1 MNIKLPLA
9 ATALLLAT
17 PALAETHGMEGFSAE
32 VQSNEDITG
41 SVTVTEETSG
51 VFVVTVDLEGVP
63 EGVHGIHLHETG
75 DCSADDYSSA
85 GGHLADGREHGVKVE
100 GGPHPGDLPNATVG
114 ADGVLSVTHF
124 NTFLTTEMMADED
137 GTGFI
142 VHSDPDD
149 YESQPSGDAG
159 SRIAC
164 AVLVEPQS

>member
-1 MNIKLPLA
+1 MKSLSLPLA
-9 ATALLLAT
+9 ASLLLAA
-17 PALAETHGMEGFSAE
+17 PALAEQHGMEGFSAQVE
-32 VQSNEDITG
+32 SSAGISG
-41 SVTVTEETSG
+41 TVTATQETSG

-75 DCSADDYSSA
+75 DCSAEDYSSA
-85 GGHLADGREHGVKVE
+85 GGHLADGNEHGVKVE

-124 NTFLTTEMMADED
+124 NTYLTTEMLADSD

-142 VHSDPDD
+142 VHDGPDD
-149 YESQPSGDAG
+149 YESQPAGDAG

>member
-1 MNIKLPLA
+1 MKSLALPLA
-9 ATALLLAT
+9 ATLLLTT
-17 PALAETHGMEGFSAE
+17 PALAEQHGMEGFSAE
-32 VQSNEDITG
+32 VQSNAGVTG
-41 SVTVTEETSG
+41 TVTVTQETSG
-51 VFVVTVDLEGVP
+51 VFVVTADLQGVP

-85 GGHLADGREHGVKVE
+85 GGHLADGMEHGVKVE

-124 NTFLTTEMMADED
+124 NTYLTTEMLADSD

-142 VHSDPDD
+142 VHDGPDD
-149 YESQPSGDAG
+149 YQSQPAGDAG